1 MPEAEQTI
9 GGEYESITWHTFE
22 AVDYE
27 RRMGWKA
34 GSGRVGIGVRELTFQ
49 KTDTDKE
56 DVLLP
61 AGRSLVVVD
70 TDLKLARKT

>member
-1 MPEAEQTI
+1 
-9 GGEYESITWHTFE
+9 
-22 AVDYE
+22 
-27 RRMGWKA
+27 MGWKA